1 MFCTKKIK
9 NNKKYVKNGKM
20 LAHVIF
26 SSYFC
31 GVKKEHKKRSEKI
44 TPFYYYIISI
54 SSTTTTILCTFP
66 YFL

>member
-31 GVKKEHKKRSEKI
+31 GVKKEYKKKRV
-44 TPFYYYIISI
+44 IISLSI
-54 SSTTTTILCTFP
+54 NGYVP
-66 YFL
+66 Y

>member
-31 GVKKEHKKRSEKI
+31 GVKKEYKKRSEKI
-44 TPFYYYIISI
+44 TPFFIPKSQSPQPLPQFYTPNHTS
-54 SSTTTTILCTFP
+54 L
-66 YFL
+66 